1 MVIKMEKNS
10 PLVIRIFYFRTLAF
24 GISTVWGIFVKFIP
38 AIYGN
43 KEG

>member
-1 MVIKMEKNS
+1 MIKMKKNS

-24 GISTVWGIFVKFIP
+24 GVSSLGGIFIKFIP